1 MHCQVIY
8 LNTLH
13 YFLVQLQIVEYE
25 INSRIPAKVTSRCDT
40 LPPYILCLMFI
51 LYSIFLALCSSFNIV
66 VDTEKCLFEMML
78 PSKMC
83 FSYGHYVYHL
93 KSLCFGVV

>member
-83 FSYGHYVYHL
+83 FSYGHYVYNL
-93 KSLCFGVV
+93 KSLCFCVV